1 MTTMKRKE
9 IRALK
14 RAASGQ
20 GNADA
25 MQMLLQRSVRFGHR
39 KLALIRCIQAERMG
53 IRIAPEVLTYCRDIA
68 DRMTP
73 ERLDAIVRKA
83 TESPKGAA

>member
-1 MTTMKRKE
+1 MTAMKRKE

-14 RAASGQ
+14 RAVSGQ

-25 MQMLLQRSVRFGHR
+25 MHMLLQRSVRFGHR
-39 KLALIRCIQAERMG
+39 RLALIRCIQAERMG
-53 IRIAPEVLTYCRDIA
+53 VRIAPEVLAYCQRIA

-73 ERLDAIVRKA
+73 ERLGEILRKA
-83 TESPKGAA
+83 AELPASAP